1 MGEGMKSLAIV
12 AGYCPFGRTPCLW
25 PGGRNRHASATTSHP
40 SIRANRTTRSR
51 RFARSSSASV
61 GSRDA
66 VVVTEG
72 MEPSLRT
79 DLSGSFTAPR
89 SEFGG
94 REHEVWGELEQL
106 LALGGAFTTTRG
118 AVKGRREFCA
128 PYVFTEYP
136 QPPPEDLRYEG
147 HPWVILRPRVPVRA
161 SAMDAARGLG
171 ELSHDLV
178 KVTGETDT
186 NSGKPR
192 WRQIIT
198 PGGEVGWVAA
208 ADIRDP
214 QDPHACF
221 ARIGERWMMVQ
232 FSRSMPGW

>member
-1 MGEGMKSLAIV
+1 MKSLAIV
-12 AGYCPFGRTPCLW
+12 AGLLSIWSYAVPVAWRQEPPRKRYYVSPVDQGEQDNSFAAFRTKFL
-25 PGGRNRHASATTSHP
+25 
-40 SIRANRTTRSR
+40 
-51 RFARSSSASV
+51 ASV
-61 GSRDA
+61 SSRDA

-161 SAMDAARGLG
+161 TAMDAARGLG

-221 ARIGERWMMVQ
+221 AKIGERWVMVQ